1 MTPTTIR
8 LDDETRKKAQKLAQ
22 GIGFSFNDLVVIL
35 LKKAIR
41 EGGMD
46 LRHNSLTENGF
57 TPKFEKRIIN
67 THQAN
72 DYEEFESVEEMINK
86 AKHEA

>member
-8 LDDETRKKAQKLAQ
+8 VNDETRKKAQKLAQ
-22 GIGFSFNDLVVIL
+22 AIGFSFNDLVVIL

-57 TPKFEKRIIN
+57 TPEFEKSIIN

-72 DYEEFESVEEMINK
+72 DYEEFESVEEMINRNK
-86 AKHEA
+86 GAI